1 MYYLQSLV
9 VYIIY
14 IKKITIQDYTLWQSG
29 VTSMTKKKTR
39 FIHTNAKPY
48 TPHGTTTTWTKLF
61 REYNINGEYN
71 KIKRDLKITYK
82 YENLG
87 FNIITKEG
95 LEWRHNKSEHVFINT
110 TRTPWYS
117 SPKPQRDANVCITL
131 CYLCLRNPRP

>member
-1 MYYLQSLV
+1 MELQ
-9 VYIIY
+9 
-14 IKKITIQDYTLWQSG
+14 Q
-29 VTSMTKKKTR
+29 
-39 FIHTNAKPY
+39 
-48 TPHGTTTTWTKLF
+48 HGTTTTWTKLF

-117 SPKPQRDANVCITL
+117 SPKPQRNANVCITL